1 MEKQNISIAVV
12 DDHPIIIDGLQNM
25 LRNHKHIDILGTY
38 SSGEALLEGLN
49 MRQPDVLLLD
59 IQLPDTTG
67 DELVNTIRQKAPD
80 TAILVLTSMN
90 STLYLENMLRQ
101 GVLGY
106 LLKNS
111 DSNMVITAI
120 ESVYQKQPFIDPA
133 LKVKEQHFITKIQ
146 QKVVQKPSL
155 TSREMEVLKLTVQGY
170 SIREISEKLF
180 IGIRTVDY
188 HRSSLLLKL
197 DARNTAELVRIAL
210 VQGLVEGF

>member
-1 MEKQNISIAVV
+1 MKKYNISVAIV

-25 LRNHKHIDILGTY
+25 LRNHKHIEILGVY
-38 SSGEALLEGLN
+38 SSGKALMEGLDQC
-49 MRQPDVLLLD
+49 QPDVLLLD

-67 DELVNTIRQKAPD
+67 DELVRTIQQKAPG

-90 STLYLENMLRQ
+90 SALYLENMLRQ
-101 GVLGY
+101 GVGGY
-106 LLKNS
+106 LLKSS

-120 ESVYQKQPFIDPA
+120 ESVYQKQQFIDPA
-133 LKVKEQHFITKIQ
+133 LKEKEQHFVTKIQ

-155 TSREMEVLKLTVQGY
+155 TSREMEVLKLTVQGD

-180 IGIRTVDY
+180 IGLRTVDY

-197 DARNTAELVRIAL
+197 DARNTNELVRIAL
-210 VQGLVEGF
+210 EQGLV